1 MSSQVNAG
9 NNGRQTMIR
18 MASIDLL
25 DPRKMDT
32 PFMYIH
38 EQFGYSVE
46 SIYRTLLTQSAV
58 DLGTFPDS
66 FPNTISEY
74 YWIQEGQPTVSPW
87 IALGKLN
94 SGNYFYYTAACDS
107 IDGYFFKN
115 KKKNGIMH
123 LWISHN
129 YDDIINWTM
138 SGPDYE
144 SYLSST
150 LPSSS
155 TPTIE

>member
-1 MSSQVNAG
+1 MVASS

-18 MASIDLL
+18 MASIVLNADAL

-46 SIYRTLLTQSAV
+46 SIYRTLLTQPAL
-58 DLGTFPDS
+58 DLGTFPDT

-74 YWIQEGQPTVSPW
+74 YWIQEGTPNLKPW

-94 SGNYFYYTAACDS
+94 SGTYFYYIASCTDE
-107 IDGYFFKN
+107 DGVFFKN
-115 KKKNGIMH
+115 KKTSGIMH
-123 LWISHN
+123 LWLSN
-129 YDDIINWTM
+129 SYSDIINWVM

-144 SYLSST
+144 AYILAT
-150 LPSSS
+150 
-155 TPTIE
+155 TPL

>member
-1 MSSQVNAG
+1 MTSVA
-9 NNGRQTMIR
+9 NNERQTMIR

-38 EQFGYSVE
+38 EQFGYSVD
-46 SIYRTLLTQSAV
+46 SIYRQLLTQSAL
-58 DLGTFPDS
+58 DLGTFPDT

-74 YWIQEGQPTVSPW
+74 YWIQEGQPPAKPW

-94 SGNYFYYTAACDS
+94 SGTYFYYIASCEDG
-107 IDGYFFKN
+107 DGYFFKN
-115 KKKNGIMH
+115 KKQCGMMH
-123 LWISHN
+123 LWLSN
-129 YDDIINWTM
+129 SYSDLVNWVM

-144 SYLSST
+144 SYLAST
-150 LPSSS
+150 R
-155 TPTIE
+155 E